1 MLSPLTEHI
10 KGSPH
15 RTNKFL
21 KKMKNRLR
29 IFISAKICKSSKS
42 LRGDWTLARA
52 GLQKATDKVFLKG
65 PHKNFEAAAEAFARA
80 GQEEEG
86 WIAGTVRR
94 PNNNFG
100 DLFVC
105 LSYLPCLCRGN
116 YGD

>member
-1 MLSPLTEHI
+1 
-10 KGSPH
+10 
-15 RTNKFL
+15 
-21 KKMKNRLR
+21 MKNRLC

-65 PHKNFEAAAEAFARA
+65 PHKNWEATAEAVAA
-80 GQEEEG
+80 TEEEG
-86 WIAGTVRR
+86 AGGLAGTVRR

>member
-1 MLSPLTEHI
+1 MKMLSPLTEHI

-21 KKMKNRLR
+21 KKMKNRLC

-42 LRGDWTLARA
+42 LRGDWTLALA

-65 PHKNFEAAAEAFARA
+65 PHKNLKAAAEAV
-80 GQEEEG
+80 GG
-86 WIAGTVRR
+86 GLAGTVRR